1 MEENERQL
9 KDYIELLFR
18 YKWTIL
24 LSFVIVFGA
33 TLVYNF
39 SRAPVYS
46 SSCTFMIEMRDVGI
60 GGFEDQFTMMRQFKP
75 EGFFE
80 AIVESRKFRS
90 QVAQELVKNEIFPL
104 TLDETFDLVKNNL
117 TLTASKISNMYALEA
132 KTIDPELTF
141 LLASIGTNTFK
152 SRSQQID
159 QEEAQIVVD
168 FIGDQIKV
176 ASDKLET
183 AEKELQAFR
192 EKTSVVITEDGGL
205 LNKLMELESQLTTAQ
220 TEREQAQAN
229 LGAYNLRLQNLQ
241 GRVTASLI
249 NGGSPQVIHLR
260 NELSLLEDR
269 KNEAVQQY
277 GENDS
282 QVTNLKNQ
290 IDVKKQQLVSK
301 VIDSAEY
308 RQLAGADEKTLSE
321 TFEEGKIKE
330 ELNLFMLENRE
341 RFYQR
346 LIANFKSKHP
356 NLLEHAMEMARLIR
370 AKSVSENLYTFLLQK
385 GEESKI
391 KAATGTGG
399 IKIIDPVVKPT
410 KPIPLN
416 TVRNLLLGAIM
427 GLGLGFG
434 LSLWRDYMDNSIR
447 TSEDITTLLGLPI
460 MGMVQEIKSDN
471 GLAGKVL
478 AINGSSKK
486 TTASQASG
494 NGTTPLSS
502 KLISNLKI
510 KDPVTESYRSLRTNL
525 SFSNLDNPVKSIL
538 VTSPSPSEG
547 KSITAANLGVSYA
560 ETGNRILIIDTDLR
574 KPVQHK
580 LFNINKK
587 PGLCDYMVDQAA
599 LDEIIYDV
607 SVNNLKVIP
616 AGKNPPNPAEILS
629 SRKFADLIK
638 KLLDKFDL
646 ILLDTPPVMN
656 VTDPILISLNVGGV
670 LFVVKFGSTDKQVA
684 VSALEKLNRGKSN
697 MLGVVMNEIRFDRGY
712 GYYRY
717 YDYYSYDYTKE
728 GGKKKRKRV

>member
-656 VTDPILISLNVGGV
+656 VTDPILVSLNAGGV

-684 VSALEKLNRGKSN
+684 VSAMEKLKRGKSN

>member
-9 KDYIELLFR
+9 KYYIELLFR

-24 LSFVIVFGA
+24 LSFFIVFGA

-39 SRAPVYS
+39 SRALVYS

-60 GGFEDQFTMMRQFKP
+60 GGFEDQFTMMRKFKP
-75 EGFFE
+75 DGFFE
-80 AIVESRKFRS
+80 AIVESRKFRNLVS
-90 QVAQELVKNEIFPL
+90 QELVENDEFSL
-104 TLDETFDLVKNNL
+104 TPDDALDLVKNNL
-117 TLTASKISNMYALEA
+117 TLTASKITNMYELEA
-132 KTIDPELTF
+132 KTNDADFTF

-152 SRSQQID
+152 NRSQQID

-168 FIGDQIKV
+168 FIEDQIKV
-176 ASDKLET
+176 SQEKLET
-183 AEKELQAFR
+183 AEKDLQAFR

-205 LNKLMELESQLTTAQ
+205 LNKLMELESQLTTVQ

-229 LGAYNLRLQNLQ
+229 LGAYNIRLSKLQ
-241 GRVTASLI
+241 GKVAASFI
-249 NGGSPQVIHLR
+249 NGGSPRVIQLR
-260 NELSLLEDR
+260 NELSLLENQ
-269 KNEAVQQY
+269 KNEALQQY
-277 GENDS
+277 GENHS
-282 QVTNLKNQ
+282 QVDDLSNQ
-290 IDVKKQQLVSK
+290 IENKKQQLVSK
-301 VIDSAEY
+301 AIESAEY
-308 RQLAGADEKTLSE
+308 RQLGVADEKTLSE

-330 ELNLFMLENRE
+330 ELNLFILENRE

-346 LIANFKSKHP
+346 LIVNFKSKHP
-356 NLLEHAMEMARLIR
+356 NLLEHSMEMARLIR

-416 TVRNLLLGAIM
+416 TIRNLLLGAIM

-434 LSLWRDYMDNSIR
+434 LALWRDYMDNSIR
-447 TSEDITTLLGLPI
+447 SSEDITTLLGLPI

-471 GLAGKVL
+471 GLTGKIL
-478 AINGSSKK
+478 KLNGNSKE
-486 TTASQASG
+486 SNESRDRG
-494 NGTTPLSS
+494 NMDNSISS
-502 KLISNLKI
+502 KLISHLKI
-510 KDPVTESYRSLRTNL
+510 KDPITESYRSLRTNL

-560 ETGNRILIIDTDLR
+560 ETGKRILILDTDLR

-580 LFNINKK
+580 LFNIDKK
-587 PGLCDYMVDQAA
+587 PGLCDFMVDEAT
-599 LDEIIYDV
+599 LDDIIYEV
-607 SVNNLKVIP
+607 GVENLNLIP
-616 AGKNPPNPAEILS
+616 AGKNPPNPAEILAS
-629 SRKFADLIK
+629 KKFADLLK
-638 KLLDKFDL
+638 QLVDKFDL

-656 VTDPILISLNVGGV
+656 VTDPILVSLNVGGV
-670 LFVVKFGSTDKQVA
+670 LFVVKFGSTDKHVA

-697 MLGVVMNEIRFDRGY
+697 ILGVVMNEIRFDRGY

-717 YDYYSYDYTKE
+717 YDYYSYDYA
-728 GGKKKRKRV
+728 GNGKKRKRK